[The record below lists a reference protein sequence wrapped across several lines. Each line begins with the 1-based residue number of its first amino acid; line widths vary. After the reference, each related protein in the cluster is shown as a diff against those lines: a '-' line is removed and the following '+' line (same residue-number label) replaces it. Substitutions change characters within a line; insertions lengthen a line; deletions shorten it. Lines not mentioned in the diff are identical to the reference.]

1 MKNKFHLITWAV
13 CNCRDSLLFVC
24 FLVALWKVT
33 VVSLVSFLFT
43 RSRYITIFWFIIH
56 PPGVTWRI
64 LIKLLR
70 VHGVFVV
77 ATLQQTTFWFI
88 PSIEK
93 SDGCTWRIL
102 IKLLRVYGVFFIK
115 VSLRVHGI
123 LFIFCFQ
130 WYICLMQNSRSI
142 VNVKCHTKLFC
153 YQIVSRIQFTILL
166 YLGVRERKEVI

>member
-1 MKNKFHLITWAV
+1 MIY
-13 CNCRDSLLFVC
+13 S
-24 FLVALWKVT
+24 
-33 VVSLVSFLFT
+33 
-43 RSRYITIFWFIIH
+43 IH

-93 SDGCTWRIL
+93 SDGCTWRIW
-102 IKLLRVYGVFFIK
+102 INLLRVYGEFFIK
-115 VSLRVHGI
+115 FHLALRVHWI

-130 WYICLMQNSRSI
+130 WYFCLIQNSRSI
-142 VNVKCHTKLFC
+142 VNVKCRTKLFC

-166 YLGVRERKEVI
+166 YLGVRERKEVIQFSFVNVKCCHMFVEVILQYKI